1 VVDVDVLIVGA
12 GLSGIGLAHE
22 LKTRVPSV
30 TFELVEARGATGGT
44 WDLFRYPGI
53 RSDSDLYTFGFR
65 FRPWRS
71 SKAIADG
78 ASILDY
84 LRATL
89 ADSDNDRHVRLH
101 HRVLSANWSS
111 RLARWTVE
119 IERTDTGERL
129 IRTARWLFSA
139 AGYYRYDGGY
149 TPELPGLADFAGE
162 VVHPQDWPAAL
173 DLAGRKVVI
182 IGSGATA
189 VTLVPA
195 LAAQGARVTMLQRT
209 PSYVLPLPS
218 EDAAALRL
226 RRLFGDRVGHALAR
240 SKNVAMQRVLW
251 LFARSMPQRTR
262 AFIRSVIARK
272 LPAGYPVDVHFNPPY
287 NPWDQRLCFDPD
299 GRFFRAIRGGAAD
312 VVTDRIAGF
321 TPGGVTL
328 ASGGHLDAEVVITA
342 TGLRVLPFGG
352 IALRVDD
359 EPVDLHDH
367 VAYRGI
373 MLDGIPNFAYAIGYT
388 NASWTLKIGL
398 TCEYFVR
405 LLKHMRRHDYDSVE
419 AHLDAE
425 VGTRPL
431 LDFRSGYVQRAI
443 AELPRQ
449 GERSPWRVSMNYYAD
464 ARTLRWSPI
473 RDRRLRFSRQV
484 ETLATAP
491 DDGGQGGARARRP
504 YTVRLD

>member
-1 VVDVDVLIVGA
+1 VIDVDVLIVGA

-22 LKTRVPSV
+22 LKARAPSV
-30 TFELVEARGATGGT
+30 TFELLEARGATGGT

-53 RSDSDLYTFGFR
+53 RSDSDLYTFGFP
-65 FRPWRS
+65 FRPWRANT
-71 SKAIADG
+71 AIADG

-89 ADSDNDRHVRLH
+89 ADSGNDGHVRLH
-101 HRVLSANWSS
+101 HRVLSADWSS
-111 RLARWTVE
+111 RLACWTVE

-129 IRTARWLFSA
+129 KRTARWLFSA

-162 VVHPQDWPAAL
+162 VVHPQDWPAEL
-173 DLAGRKVVI
+173 DLVGRKVVI

-195 LAAQGARVTMLQRT
+195 LAARGARVTMLQRT

-226 RRLFGDRVGHALAR
+226 RRLFGDRAGHTLAR
-240 SKNVAMQRVLW
+240 SKNIAMQRVLW
-251 LFARSMPQRTR
+251 LFARGMPQLTR

-272 LPAGYPVDVHFNPPY
+272 LPAGYPVDAHFNPPY

-299 GRFFRAIRGGAAD
+299 GRFFSAISSDAAD
-312 VVTDRIAGF
+312 VVTDRISGF

-328 ASGGHLDAEVVITA
+328 ASGGHLDADVVITA

-352 IALRVDD
+352 IALRVDE
-359 EPVDLHDH
+359 EPVNLHDH
-367 VAYRGI
+367 VTYRGI

-405 LLKHMRRHDYDSVE
+405 LLKHMRRHGYDSVE

-431 LDFRSGYVQRAI
+431 LDFQSGYVQRAI

-473 RDRRLRFSRQV
+473 RDRRLRFSRRGDV
-484 ETLATAP
+484 LATAP
-491 DDGGQGGARARRP
+491 DEQVGGAPRERTAATR
-504 YTVRLD
+504 

>member
-1 VVDVDVLIVGA
+1 M
-12 GLSGIGLAHE
+12 S
-22 LKTRVPSV
+22 
-30 TFELVEARGATGGT
+30 
-44 WDLFRYPGI
+44 
-53 RSDSDLYTFGFR
+53 
-65 FRPWRS
+65 
-71 SKAIADG
+71 
-78 ASILDY
+78 
-84 LRATL
+84 
-89 ADSDNDRHVRLH
+89 
-101 HRVLSANWSS
+101 
-111 RLARWTVE
+111 
-119 IERTDTGERL
+119 
-129 IRTARWLFSA
+129 
-139 AGYYRYDGGY
+139 
-149 TPELPGLADFAGE
+149 DFAGE

-173 DLAGRKVVI
+173 DLVGRKVVI

-195 LAAQGARVTMLQRT
+195 LADQGARVTMLQRT

-240 SKNVAMQRVLW
+240 SKNIAMQRVLW
-251 LFARSMPQRTR
+251 LFARGMPRATR
-262 AFIRSVIARK
+262 AFIRSVNARN
-272 LPAGYPVDVHFNPPY
+272 LPAGYPVDVHFTPPY

-299 GRFFRAIRGGAAD
+299 GGFFRAIRTGAAD
-312 VVTDRIAGF
+312 VVTDRISGF

-328 ASGGHLDAEVVITA
+328 ASGGHLDADVVITA

-352 IALRVDD
+352 IALRVDGKQ
-359 EPVDLHDH
+359 VDLHDH

-405 LLKHMRRHDYDSVE
+405 LLKHMRRHGYDSVE
-419 AHLDAE
+419 AHLDAQ

-431 LDFRSGYVQRAI
+431 LDFQSGYVRRAI

-464 ARTLRWSPI
+464 ARILRWSPI
-473 RDRRLRFSRQV
+473 RDRRLRFSRRG

-491 DDGGQGGARARRP
+491 DDEVGGVDREPIRAAR
-504 YTVRLD
+504 

>member
-1 VVDVDVLIVGA
+1 MVDVEVLIVGA

-22 LKTRVPSV
+22 LKARVPSV
-30 TFELVEARGATGGT
+30 TFELLESRGATGGT

-89 ADSDNDRHVRLH
+89 TDSGIDRHVRLH
-101 HRVLSANWSS
+101 HRVLSADWSS
-111 RLARWTVE
+111 RHARWIVD

-129 IRTARWLFSA
+129 TRTARWLFSA

-149 TPELPGLADFAGE
+149 TPELPGLRDFAGE

-173 DLAGRKVVI
+173 DLAGSTVVI

-195 LAAQGARVTMLQRT
+195 LADRGARVTMLQRT

-226 RRLFGDRVGHALAR
+226 RRVFGDRIGHALAR
-240 SKNVAMQRVLW
+240 RKNIAMQRVLW
-251 LFARSMPQRTR
+251 LFARGMPQSTR
-262 AFIRSVIARK
+262 RFIRSVVARK
-272 LPAGYPVDVHFNPPY
+272 LPPGYPVDVHFNPPY
-287 NPWDQRLCFDPD
+287 DPWDQRLCFDPD
-299 GRFFRAIRGGAAD
+299 GEFFRAIRSGAAD

-321 TPGGVTL
+321 TPGGVAL
-328 ASGGHLDAEVVITA
+328 ASGGHLDADVVITA

-359 EPVDLHDH
+359 EPVDLHEH

-405 LLKHMRRHDYDSVE
+405 LLKHMRRHGYDSVE
-419 AHLDAE
+419 ARLDAH

-431 LDFRSGYVQRAI
+431 LDFQSGYVQRAI

-473 RDRRLRFSRQV
+473 RDRRLRFSRRE
-484 ETLATAP
+484 ETLARAP
-491 DDGGQGGARARRP
+491 DGRVDGAAHARSPATR
-504 YTVRLD
+504 